1 MLRGLTPMD
10 TKNLSAGGQPGE
22 WHRSDVVKAAEFAL
36 NMAAHFCP
44 LQRSAKERLER
55 D

>member
-10 TKNLSAGGQPGE
+10 AKNLSAGVQPGE
-22 WHRSDVVKAAEFAL
+22 WRHSDVVKAADSAL

-44 LQRSAKERLER
+44 LQRFANERLER